1 MKNLTAAGSPD
12 RTALMTTVANAI
24 KNGVFKLVGAFLL
37 LMLILGMAT
46 ACLYVLGIGSD
57 DPSCIEHACH
67 EINAHGEHG

>member
-12 RTALMTTVANAI
+12 RAALMVTAVAAI
-24 KNGVFKLVGAFLL
+24 KNWLFKLVGAFLL

-57 DPSCIEHACH
+57 DPSCIDHACH
-67 EINAHGEHG
+67 EINAPTPNQ